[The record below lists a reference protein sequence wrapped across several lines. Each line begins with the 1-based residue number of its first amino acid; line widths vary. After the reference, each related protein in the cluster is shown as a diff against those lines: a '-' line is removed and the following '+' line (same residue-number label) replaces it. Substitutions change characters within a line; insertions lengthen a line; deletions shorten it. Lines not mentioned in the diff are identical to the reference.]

1 MALARPHLIAL
12 STLLLGCASPTDST
26 ILARI
31 VIGTIDAGGTLDR
44 VIDAPDTVLVGHVAT
59 FTVFTFG
66 NSCIEPAGTEV
77 TVQGTEA
84 MVTPFD
90 QESLYVPCRDI
101 LNSYTHT
108 ARVVFAQTGPA
119 TIRVRGRSYYQPG
132 LLTAE
137 HHLVVVP

>member
-12 STLLLGCASPTDST
+12 STLLLGCASPTDSAV
-26 ILARI
+26 LARI

-44 VIDAPDTVLVGHVAT
+44 VIDAPDTVVVGHVTT

-84 MVTPFD
+84 IVTPFD
-90 QESLYVPCRDI
+90 QEYLYGTCRDI
-101 LNSYTHT
+101 LNSYAHT

-119 TIRVRGRSYYQPG
+119 TIRVRGRSSTNRVY
-132 LLTAE
+132 
-137 HHLVVVP
+137 